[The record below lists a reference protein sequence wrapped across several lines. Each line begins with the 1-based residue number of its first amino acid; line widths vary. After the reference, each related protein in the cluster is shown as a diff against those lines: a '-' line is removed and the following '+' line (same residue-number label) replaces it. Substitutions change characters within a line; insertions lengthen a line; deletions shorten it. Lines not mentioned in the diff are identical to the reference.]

1 MKNLMILMVLT
12 FSINTVGNSQVK
24 DKFRDR
30 DNSSTIV
37 VIKDDQAIDT
47 ELLDQH
53 FDLSQMSMNDQIMI
67 TTKPEQLSIPEAS
80 PAPEATPIPEAPAF
94 EESTASIDDV
104 EVFFEEL
111 EAEKVEEEKEIVSN
125 ADKLKKSN
133 RTAIAENKV
142 NSAPKRAKGYYPTK
156 SGYEVKKAAQKK
168 YYSKSKI
175 KKQKKNNKKR
185 KWFGKKKAGSCYS
198 F

>member
-1 MKNLMILMVLT
+1 MVLT

-125 ADKLKKSN
+125 ADKPKKSN

>member
-1 MKNLMILMVLT
+1 MKNLMLLMLLT
-12 FSINTVGNSQVK
+12 FSISIVGNSQVK

-37 VIKDDQAIDT
+37 VIKEDQAIDT

-67 TTKPEQLSIPEAS
+67 TTKPEQPSIPEATPS
-80 PAPEATPIPEAPAF
+80 PEPTPIPEAPAF
-94 EESTASIDDV
+94 EESTASLDDV

-111 EAEKVEEEKEIVSN
+111 ETEEKEIASSEEK
-125 ADKLKKSN
+125 AERAKSS
-133 RTAIAENKV
+133 AIAKSKV
-142 NSAPKRAKGYYPTK
+142 NSAPKRAKSNYPSK

-168 YYSKSKI
+168 YYAKSKI
-175 KKQKKNNKKR
+175 KKRKRNNKRRKR
-185 KWFGKKKAGSCYS
+185 FRNKKSGSCYS

>member
-1 MKNLMILMVLT
+1 MILMVLT